1 MSKSGYAI
9 IKTIRGFFTILYLVL
24 IVLTIPISF
33 QVGGVYCGLAF
44 TVTLFNC
51 YGILTILRLFFYKN
65 PLFQLIYSSQTLIIP
80 SLLTIFL
87 SIFNNHEISN
97 LKSEHLIYYKFFI
110 KPWKFFI
117 MNSTPLFTILEGLC
131 TILAIQSIGQT
142 FNWLKVKKSE
152 SWVIV
157 SLLTS
162 SSIITTSLYF
172 LYKIYL
178 FPIEISSVSS
188 SLIGVVLTFCCGLGI
203 YGIISKK
210 GSPIESSLIFGYIVR
225 CIYETFPE
233 LSNLASS
240 EIGLLISTATN
251 QFKHEISNMPILFKN
266 IKISE
271 LLQTI
276 TLNVPNSFQTV
287 LEFLLVTITT
297 ITPSILVNLA
307 YRVSVFYSATRII
320 PALKNPQPS
329 TKSMKVI
336 YAFSPCIVIA
346 VYTHLMMQ
354 YSNELEQELC
364 IWNCYGENIN
374 KESQIIVQPW
384 LFWNWINMFSTLGL
398 YAIELFSEQSEEDHW
413 KID

>member
-1 MSKSGYAI
+1 M
-9 IKTIRGFFTILYLVL
+9 L
-24 IVLTIPISF
+24 IVLTVPISF

-44 TVTLFNC
+44 TVTLFSL
-51 YGILTILRLFFYKN
+51 YAVLTVLRLVLYRN
-65 PLFQLIYSSQTLIIP
+65 TWFQLLYSSQTLILP

-87 SIFNNHEISN
+87 SVFNNHDVSN
-97 LKSEHLIYYKFFI
+97 LKSDNLIFYQFFI

-117 MNSTPLFTILEGLC
+117 MNATPLFTILEGLC

-142 FNWLKVKKSE
+142 FNWLKNKKSE

-157 SLLTS
+157 SLLS
-162 SSIITTSLYF
+162 SSGIITTSLYF
-172 LYKIYL
+172 LYKVYL

-188 SLIGVVLTFCCGLGI
+188 SLIGVVLTFCSGLGM
-203 YGIISKK
+203 YGIISKR
-210 GSPIESSLIFGYIVR
+210 GSPIESSLLFGYIVR

-233 LSNLASS
+233 LSNLASN
-240 EIGLLISTATN
+240 EIGLLVSSATS
-251 QFKHEISNMPILFKN
+251 QFKHEFSNMPIILFKN
-266 IKISE
+266 IKLSE
-271 LLQTI
+271 ILQTI

-287 LEFLLVTITT
+287 LEFLVVTVTT

-320 PALKNPQPS
+320 PALKSPQPS
-329 TKSMKVI
+329 TSSMKII

-354 YSNELEQELC
+354 YSNELEEELC
-364 IWNCYGENIN
+364 IWNCWSFNNYEIL
-374 KESQIIVQPW
+374 KESQIIVKPW
-384 LFWNWINMFSTLGL
+384 FFWNWINMFSTLSL
-398 YAIELFSEQSEEDHW
+398 YAIELFSEQSEDEHW